1 MKALVIYASRTGN
14 TRTLAEAIA
23 ETMRERGTA
32 VEVFDAEQAPMTL
45 PECDLIF
52 VGGPTER
59 HTLTPAVVGF
69 FDRLEAGSLR
79 GKAGVAFDTRMQWP
93 RFVSG
98 SAADEIAKRLKA
110 AGARLV
116 TVAESFFVRTEPV
129 LGYELVPG
137 ELARARTWTTQ
148 VAREVGAEMA
158 VA

>member
-1 MKALVIYASRTGN
+1 MNSLVIYASRTGN

-98 SAADEIAKRLKA
+98 SAAEEIAKRLKA
-110 AGARLV
+110 ADALV
-116 TVAESFFVRTEPV
+116 VSAPESFFVRTDPQ
-129 LGYELVPG
+129 LGYDLVRG
-137 ELARARTWTTQ
+137 ELARARTWAIE
-148 VAREVGAEMA
+148 VADEVEAGLT